1 MSWPR
6 AEPIETARL
15 RLEPLRAEHAD
26 EMSSVLAD
34 HELYDYIGGRSPSV
48 EELRTRYERQVVGHS
63 PDGAQG
69 WLNWVVRDRETAAPV
84 GTVQATISRTPGHIS
99 AELAWTIAVAHQR
112 QGYATEAA
120 EGMLTWLRLRGVD
133 RFTAHIHPEHEAS
146 MTVARRLG
154 LSATDV
160 MNDGETRW
168 VSVD

>member
-6 AEPIETARL
+6 SEPIETARL
-15 RLEPLRAEHAD
+15 TLEPLRIEHAE
-26 EMSSVLAD
+26 EMSAVLAD
-34 HELYDYIGGRSPSV
+34 RRLYEYIGGESPAV
-48 EELRTRYERQVVGHS
+48 GELRARYEKQVVGHS

-69 WLNWVVRDRETAAPV
+69 WLNWVVRDRETAVAV
-84 GTVQATISRTPGHIS
+84 GTVQATLSRTPGHVS

-112 QGYATEAA
+112 RGYATEAA
-120 EGMLTWLRLRGVD
+120 EGVLTWLRVRGVD
-133 RFTAHIHPEHEAS
+133 RFTANIHPEHEAS

-168 VSVD
+168 VSAD